1 MRTGEQIK
9 QVELEIKGMTKT
21 FGPTVALDNVSVSI
35 HGGEVYGLI
44 GENGSGK
51 STLSSIIAGI
61 QPADSGEMTL
71 DGAPYKPES
80 MLDAQAHS
88 IAMIVQEMGSIPH
101 ILVADNIFV
110 GKERRFR
117 KGLFVNKKEMYAEA
131 KKALENIGVYDIAPD
146 APINSLSFED
156 RKIVEIARAMYEQP
170 RLLIV
175 DETTTALSQRGR
187 DVVYALM
194 EKQKNEGKA
203 VIFISHDLDE
213 VMTVCTRL
221 TVLRDGKL
229 IGTLTRE
236 EMEPDLVRT
245 MMVGRE
251 FTGDY
256 YRSDYDGSFGK
267 KVVMRA
273 EKLSG
278 VQVESLDLELHEG
291 EILGIGGLTDS
302 GIHEIGRLFFGIDKP
317 ILGQVTFEDG
327 TVSSHPRVAVSHG
340 VGYASKNRDQE
351 ALMLRASVEDN
362 IVLPSLVNL
371 RNSFR
376 LVPPAREKALSME
389 EIELLRIKCSS
400 GEQQVSSLSG
410 GNKQKVVFGKWI
422 GNNSRILILDCPTRG
437 VDIGVKSA
445 MYDLIYK
452 LKQEGR
458 SIMLI
463 SEELPE
469 LIGMSDRIVIIKD
482 GRLSGEHMRSPDLT
496 EHDLIHEMI

>member
-1 MRTGEQIK
+1 MKTTEQTP
-9 QVELEIKGMTKT
+9 QVALEIKGLTKT
-21 FGPTVALDNVSVSI
+21 FGPTVALQNVSVSI
-35 HGGEVYGLI
+35 HGGEIYGLI

-61 QPADSGEMTL
+61 QPADSGEMFL
-71 DGAPYKPES
+71 DGAAYKPAS

-88 IAMIVQEMGSIPH
+88 IAMIVQEMGSIPQ

-117 KGLFVNKKEMYAEA
+117 KGLFIDKKAMYAEA
-131 KKALENIGVYDIAPD
+131 RAALENIGVYDIEPD

-170 RLLIV
+170 RILIV

-187 DVVYALM
+187 DVVYRLM
-194 EKQKNEGKA
+194 EKQRSEGKA
-203 VIFISHDLDE
+203 VVFISHDLEE

-229 IGTLTRE
+229 IGTLSRG
-236 EMEPDLVRT
+236 EMEPNLVRT

-251 FTGDY
+251 FTGNY
-256 YRSDYDGSFGK
+256 YRSDYDGSFGDR
-267 KVVMRA
+267 VVMRA
-273 EKLSG
+273 ERLSG

-317 ILGQVTFEDG
+317 ILGQVVFADG
-327 TVSSHPRVAVSHG
+327 EKSTHPRVAVRHG

-362 IVLPSLVNL
+362 IVLPSLRNL
-371 RNSFR
+371 LNSFR
-376 LVPPAREKALSME
+376 LVPPKKERVLTMQ
-389 EIELLRIKCSS
+389 EIELLRIKCS
-400 GEQQVSSLSG
+400 GADQRVGSLSG

-422 GNNSRILILDCPTRG
+422 GNNARILILDCPTRG

-482 GRLSGEHMRSPDLT
+482 GRLAGEHMRAPELS